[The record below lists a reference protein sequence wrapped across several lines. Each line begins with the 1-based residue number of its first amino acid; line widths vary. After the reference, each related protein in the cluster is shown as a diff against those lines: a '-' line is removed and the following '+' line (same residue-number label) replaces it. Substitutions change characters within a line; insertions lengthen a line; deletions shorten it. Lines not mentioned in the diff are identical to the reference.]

1 MGRLYGKVALITGA
15 ASGLGEADARL
26 LAKEGAK
33 VVVTTRK
40 KLEEGKRVVQEIQ
53 KEGGEATFMKLDV
66 SSEDDWREV
75 IKATIKKYGKLNV
88 VVNNAGIS
96 VVKTIEET
104 SFEDWNQVIGI
115 NATGVYLGTKYGI
128 LAMKD
133 NGEPCSI
140 INIASAEVHI
150 NEPEYFAYNAAKG
163 AVNNITKTAALHCC
177 EAGYNIRVNT
187 VYPGY
192 IYTLMMEQEARD
204 WGITLEQ
211 YKAKVAEQYC
221 PIGHVGEP
229 DDIAYAVL
237 YLASDESKF
246 VTGSDLAVDG
256 GISAK

>member
-1 MGRLYGKVALITGA
+1 VGRVDGKVALVTGA
-15 ASGLGEADARL
+15 ASGLGEADAKL

-33 VVVTTRK
+33 IVVTTRK
-40 KLEEGKRVVQEIQ
+40 KLDEGKRVVEEI
-53 KEGGEATFMKLDV
+53 KRAGGEATFLKLDV
-66 SSEDDWREV
+66 SLEDDWKEA

-96 VVKTIEET
+96 VVKNIEET
-104 SFEDWNQVIGI
+104 SLEDWNLVMGI

-133 NGEPCSI
+133 SREPGSI
-140 INIASAEVHI
+140 INISSIEVHI
-150 NEPEYFAYNAAKG
+150 NEPAYFAYNAAKG
-163 AVNNITKTAALHCC
+163 AVRSLTKTAAIHCC
-177 EAGYNIRVNT
+177 QAGYNIRVNAI
-187 VYPGY
+187 YPGY

-204 WGITLEQ
+204 WGLTLEQ
-211 YKAKVAEQYC
+211 YKARQAELYC

-229 DDIAYAVL
+229 YDIAYAVL

-246 VTGSDLAVDG
+246 VTGADFVIDG

>member
-1 MGRLYGKVALITGA
+1 MALITGA
-15 ASGLGEADARL
+15 ASGLGEANARL
-26 LAKEGAK
+26 FAKEGAK

-40 KLEEGKRVVQEIQ
+40 KLEEGKRVVQGIQ
-53 KEGGEATFMKLDV
+53 KDGGKAIFLKLDV

-75 IKATIKKYGKLNV
+75 IEATIKKYGKLNV

-140 INIASAEVHI
+140 INIASAEVHV

-163 AVNNITKTAALHCC
+163 AVKNITKTAAIHCC

-211 YKAKVAEQYC
+211 YKAKLVEKYC

-229 DDIAYAVL
+229 DDIAYAAL

-246 VTGSDLAVDG
+246 ATGSDLAVDG

>member
-1 MGRLYGKVALITGA
+1 MGRVQGKVAIVTGA
-15 ASGLGEADARL
+15 ASGLGEADAKL

-40 KLEEGKRVVQEIQ
+40 KLDDGKRVVEDI
-53 KEGGEATFMKLDV
+53 KKAGGEATFMKLDV
-66 SSEDDWREV
+66 SIENDWKKV
-75 IKATIKKYGKLNV
+75 IEETIKQYGKLNV

-104 SFEDWNQVIGI
+104 SVEDWNQVMAI

-133 NGEPCSI
+133 SGEPGSI
-140 INIASAEVHI
+140 INISSIEVHI
-150 NEPEYFAYNAAKG
+150 NDPDCFAYNAAKG
-163 AVNNITKTAALHCC
+163 AVKSLSKTAAVYCC
-177 EAGYNIRVNT
+177 EKGYDIRVNAI
-187 VYPGY
+187 YPGY

-204 WGITLEQ
+204 WGLTLEQ
-211 YKAKVAEQYC
+211 YKARVAEKYC

-229 DDIAYAVL
+229 IDIAYAVL

-246 VTGSDLAVDG
+246 VTGADFIIDG